1 MQAMI
6 QAESMVKETVGE
18 LVATL
23 IRRFIKVKN
32 KVISNAILPGII
44 SCGMTK
50 LIWKMR
56 IHIIIIFF
64 SKKIISFLTF

>member
-1 MQAMI
+1 MI

-18 LVATL
+18 FVATL
-23 IRRFIKVKN
+23 IKRFIKVKN

-50 LIWKMR
+50 LIWNSQY
-56 IHIIIIFF
+56 FF
-64 SKKIISFLTF
+64 FKKKLFENVL